1 MSAPWAAGAETLSS
15 RTSSPHGVTRFLQL
29 SVLLC
34 CRTVSGEALKDEG
47 SGSQVL
53 QLGAR
58 VLQLARRSVLKG
70 TAAGG
75 WPQPA
80 RAARRAPTEGVS
92 PCCEVPETQVQAG
105 AKDLNSQFVC
115 LLWEK
120 RQCVRGKTLSIIH
133 QGNANQHHNETP
145 HL

>member
-1 MSAPWAAGAETLSS
+1 MLSS

-29 SVLLC
+29 SVLLR

-53 QLGAR
+53 QLGAM
-58 VLQLARRSVLKG
+58 VLQLVRRSVPKG

-75 WPQPA
+75 RPQPA
-80 RAARRAPTEGVS
+80 QAARRAPAEGMS
-92 PCCEVPETQVQAG
+92 PCCEVPETQVQGG
-105 AKDLNSQFVC
+105 AKELNSQFVC

-120 RQCVRGKTLSIIH
+120 RQCVRGKTLSITH